1 LKKFL
6 LLDKEVKFAVISVT
20 RLRTSIKNF
29 TSDEKFIQYMLFIL
43 DSSLLNSLPQRDK
56 NVKKVKMRAKRK
68 KT

>member
-29 TSDEKFIQYMLFIL
+29 TSDEKFIQYLLSIL
-43 DSSLLNSLPQRDK
+43 EVSLERSF
-56 NVKKVKMRAKRK
+56 
-68 KT
+68 